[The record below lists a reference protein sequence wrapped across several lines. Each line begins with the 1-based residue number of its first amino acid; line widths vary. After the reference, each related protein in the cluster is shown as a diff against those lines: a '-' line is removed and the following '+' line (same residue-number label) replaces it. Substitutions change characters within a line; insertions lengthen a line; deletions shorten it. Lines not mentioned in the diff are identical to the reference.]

1 MKKIISYI
9 ILAVGS
15 TVVVLVFV
23 TATSVVQL
31 IIATTLYIL
40 IAYLVLITFPRKV
53 TISTPSQTTTN
64 ASLPIAAIET
74 TPVQETSNVEDD
86 DKRSFLKLI
95 SISGISLLFYWL
107 FTKKG
112 RGPLFGGASE
122 ESGTV
127 AIQNIEGNQI
137 NPAESHA
144 TDGYKITEVDDA
156 IIAYYGFTHKND
168 SWFIMRLDTDSGS
181 FRYTRG
187 ESKFAGSWNNR
198 EKLKYDYYTNVF

>member
-1 MKKIISYI
+1 MKKIISCL
-9 ILAVGS
+9 ILAIGS
-15 TVVVLVFV
+15 TIVVLVFV
-23 TATSVVQL
+23 TATSVIQL
-31 IIATTLYIL
+31 IIATALYVL
-40 IAYLVLITFPRKV
+40 VAYLALITFPRKV
-53 TISTPSQTTTN
+53 YISTSAPTTANLPTN
-64 ASLPIAAIET
+64 TPPTEVTAI
-74 TPVQETSNVEDD
+74 QETSNVEDD

-112 RGPLFGGASE
+112 KGPLFGGASE

-127 AIQNIEGNQI
+127 AIQNTEGNQI
-137 NPAESHA
+137 NPAESQA
-144 TDGYKITEVDDA
+144 TDGYKITEVDDS

>member
-1 MKKIISYI
+1 MKKLISCL
-9 ILAVGS
+9 ILAIGS
-15 TVVVLVFV
+15 VVVVLVFV

-53 TISTPSQTTTN
+53 TISTTTPTTTN
-64 ASLPIAAIET
+64 TSLPTAAIET
-74 TPVQETSNVEDD
+74 TSVCETPNVEDD

-112 RGPLFGGASE
+112 RGPLFGGATE

-127 AIQNIEGNQI
+127 AIQNTEGNQI
-137 NPAESHA
+137 NPAESQA
-144 TDGYKITEVDDA
+144 TDGYKITEVDDS

>member
-1 MKKIISYI
+1 MKKIFSYL

-15 TVVVLVFV
+15 TIVVLVFV

-40 IAYLVLITFPRKV
+40 VAYLVLITFPRKV
-53 TISTPSQTTTN
+53 TISTTTPTTTN
-64 ASLPIAAIET
+64 TSLPTAAIET
-74 TPVQETSNVEDD
+74 TSVQETPNVEDD

-112 RGPLFGGASE
+112 RGPLFGGSSE

-127 AIQNIEGNQI
+127 AIQNTEGNQI
-137 NPAESHA
+137 NPAESQA
-144 TDGYKITEVDDA
+144 TDGYKITEVDDS